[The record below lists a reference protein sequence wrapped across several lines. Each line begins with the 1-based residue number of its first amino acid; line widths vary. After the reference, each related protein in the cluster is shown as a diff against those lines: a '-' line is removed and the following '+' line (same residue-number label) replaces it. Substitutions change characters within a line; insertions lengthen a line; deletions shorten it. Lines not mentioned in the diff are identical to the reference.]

1 MDHRITAN
9 ISGVAPVVPQP
20 IRTNADTESSTASNV
35 GGPGSISGGF
45 SMEEKQAL
53 ELFEKTIRA
62 IQGPEKSFEISIH
75 KETHAIM
82 VKVMDKSTGE
92 LIREIPKEKLL
103 DVAANIMEL
112 NGLFFDEK
120 A

>member
-9 ISGVAPVVPQP
+9 ISGVAPVVPQS
-20 IRTNADTESSTASNV
+20 IRTNADTDSSTASNI
-35 GGPGSISGGF
+35 GPGSISGGF